1 MFSTIAGIGFAAVFV
16 NTDIFVILFFG
27 LVFKEGAK
35 RRKELIARQL
45 PLSVML
51 DAVLDFY
58 GVAEKV
64 TQILQEPLA
73 NEFKNA

>member
-1 MFSTIAGIGFAAVFV
+1 MI
-16 NTDIFVILFFG
+16 
-27 LVFKEGAK
+27 FKEEAK

-45 PLSVML
+45 SLSVML

-64 TQILQEPLA
+64 TQILQESLA
-73 NEFKNA
+73 NEFKNALTKVSLDYDKKAALT